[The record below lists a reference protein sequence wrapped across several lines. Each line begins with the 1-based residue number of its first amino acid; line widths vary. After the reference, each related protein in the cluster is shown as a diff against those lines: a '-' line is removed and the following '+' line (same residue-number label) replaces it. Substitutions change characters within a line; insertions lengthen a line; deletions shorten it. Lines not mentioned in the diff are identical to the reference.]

1 MSAAQIG
8 PGFGTSPGWLP
19 HALDVPSDR
28 VMLVRRSE
36 ADYRAAGF
44 LDDRSLTPET
54 PRAIL
59 GWEEMEAALSPGAR
73 RDAQFIFHIGHVGS
87 TLIARL
93 LGELPEVLSLREP
106 ALLRL
111 FHQLLQP
118 GSAWPPETARKR
130 LGTFVSLLSR
140 TYAPEQRA
148 IVKATSFTSE
158 IAHETV
164 PQGSKALLLYVTQR
178 SYIENILA
186 GDASR
191 HELGMLSPSRA
202 ERLAARTGLEWK
214 TSGLGEQAALAW
226 ACEIASLA
234 AAGEALGADRAMWCD
249 FDRFLAAPAET
260 LGQIA
265 SFFGHAL
272 APQRAMELVRGP
284 LMRRY
289 SKDLDYE
296 YTPELRREVLAQSR
310 SENAADIAA
319 ALRWLDRAAAASP
332 IIAECLKRSA

>member
-1 MSAAQIG
+1 MSAAQLG
-8 PGFGTSPGWLP
+8 PDFGTSPGWLP

-28 VMLVRRSE
+28 VMLVRRE
-36 ADYRAAGF
+36 AEDYRAAGF
-44 LDDRSLTPET
+44 LDDRSITPDT

-59 GWEEMEAALSPGAR
+59 RWEEMEAALAPGAR

-93 LGELPEVLSLREP
+93 LGELADVLSLREP
-106 ALLRL
+106 ALLRV

-118 GSAWPPETARKR
+118 GSAWTPETARKR

-140 TYAPEQRA
+140 TCAPEQRA

-164 PQGSKALLLYVTQR
+164 PMASKALLLYVTPR

-191 HELGMLSPSRA
+191 HELGVLSPSRS
-202 ERLAARTGLEWK
+202 ERLAVRTGLEWK
-214 TSGLGEQAALAW
+214 ASGLGEQAALAW
-226 ACEIASLA
+226 ACEITSLA

-249 FDRFLAAPAET
+249 FDRFLAAPAGT
-260 LGQIA
+260 LAQIA
-265 SFFGHAL
+265 YFFGHAL
-272 APQRAMELVRGP
+272 APERAVELISGP

-289 SKDLDYE
+289 SKDLTYE
-296 YTPELRREVLAQSR
+296 YTPELRLEVLEQSR
-310 SENAADIAA
+310 SENAADIGA

-332 IIAECLKRSA
+332 AIVGCLERTV